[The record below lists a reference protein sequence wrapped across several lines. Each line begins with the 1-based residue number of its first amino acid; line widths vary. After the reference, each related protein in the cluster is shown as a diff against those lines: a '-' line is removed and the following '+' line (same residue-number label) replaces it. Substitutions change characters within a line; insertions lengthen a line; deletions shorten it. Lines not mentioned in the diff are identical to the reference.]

1 MTNSVRLV
9 VFDLAGTTVD
19 DGAQVVTA
27 FVTALR
33 PHGVTPGA
41 GEIAAVRGTSKR
53 DAISRLLPPGPNH
66 EDHLTA
72 AYAAFQRELL
82 AAYAKTPVTPIDGAL
97 DLFDRLRRGG
107 TRIALNTGFDRKI
120 TEAIL
125 DQVRWRVHIFDAVI
139 CVDDVRA
146 GRPAPYLI
154 FRAMEMT
161 GTTSVHHVMN
171 VGDTVNDLWAGVNA
185 GVKWNVGVLS
195 GAHDEARLAAA
206 PHTAILPSVA
216 TIESLFERL

>member
-41 GEIAAVRGTSKR
+41 DEIAAVRGTSKR

-97 DLFDRLRRGG
+97 DLFDRLRRGFSKSSSIKNL
-107 TRIALNTGFDRKI
+107 TYFPVVK
-120 TEAIL
+120 EA
-125 DQVRWRVHIFDAVI
+125 
-139 CVDDVRA
+139 
-146 GRPAPYLI
+146 
-154 FRAMEMT
+154 
-161 GTTSVHHVMN
+161 
-171 VGDTVNDLWAGVNA
+171 
-185 GVKWNVGVLS
+185 
-195 GAHDEARLAAA
+195 ARLRFPNGPRFSAF
-206 PHTAILPSVA
+206 L
-216 TIESLFERL
+216 